1 MIPGKINTH
10 LLQDLT
16 VLAKANQK
24 GSVVYISKDNKIHSE
39 TIFQKLKALI
49 FRNPKDTSLEN
60 NRPDSNQRAK
70 TLVIKNLEN
79 QLRLFLNTED
89 IKNNS
94 TLDLEIKNI
103 AEKLVDELTKSNIS
117 SKNDIFPK
125 LNELLKNYKFTVIKD
140 EKSISFENLLT
151 IKNAITSIEKINASS
166 EKNKLRFMATQINK
180 ANEAKEEVYISE
192 VKSISENAAWV
203 KKYKGVASDKALSL
217 GKEMNRSELSGLTN
231 NQKFNILQ
239 KAIKS
244 LKDENTNESKESKN
258 FKLTGIL
265 DKLAKQQALKNYIN
279 KLANENKEFANF
291 IKIIPK
297 EKRYTIDVEETLII
311 LNHNKNNVKLTDAK
325 LYEIY
330 KQTIHR

>member
-1 MIPGKINTH
+1 MVDKVTE
-10 LLQDLT
+10 
-16 VLAKANQK
+16 
-24 GSVVYISKDNKIHSE
+24 SKNSIKNDVFSE
-39 TIFQKLKALI
+39 LKNL
-49 FRNPKDTSLEN
+49 LEN
-60 NRPDSNQRAK
+60 YQFTFNGEKVRQE
-70 TLVIKNLEN
+70 NLD
-79 QLRLFLNTED
+79 R
-89 IKNNS
+89 
-94 TLDLEIKNI
+94 
-103 AEKLVDELTKSNIS
+103 
-117 SKNDIFPK
+117 
-125 LNELLKNYKFTVIKD
+125 IKD
-140 EKSISFENLLT
+140 AFLT
-151 IKNAITSIEKINASS
+151 IEGLHASS
-166 EKNKLRFMATQINK
+166 EKNILRFMATQINK

-330 KQTIHR
+330 KQTIHG

>member
-10 LLQDLT
+10 LFQDLT

-49 FRNPKDTSLEN
+49 FRNISLEN
-60 NRPDSNQRAK
+60 KKTDSNLSAK
-70 TLVIKNLEN
+70 NLVIENLEN

-94 TLDLEIKNI
+94 TLDLEIKKI
-103 AEKLVDELTKSNIS
+103 AESLVDKVTE
-117 SKNDIFPK
+117 SKNSIKNDVFS
-125 LNELLKNYKFTVIKD
+125 ELKNLLENYQFTFNGEKVRQENLDRIKD
-140 EKSISFENLLT
+140 AFLT
-151 IKNAITSIEKINASS
+151 IEGLHASS
-166 EKNKLRFMATQINK
+166 EKNILRFMATQINK

-330 KQTIHR
+330 KQTIHG

>member
-140 EKSISFENLLT
+140 EKSISFENLLP

-311 LNHNKNNVKLTDAK
+311 LNHNKNNIKLTDAK

>member
-10 LLQDLT
+10 LFQDLT

-70 TLVIKNLEN
+70 TLVITNL
-79 QLRLFLNTED
+79 ED

-94 TLDLEIKNI
+94 TLDLEIKKI
-103 AEKLVDELTKSNIS
+103 AESLVDKVTE
-117 SKNDIFPK
+117 SKNLIKNDVFS
-125 LNELLKNYKFTVIKD
+125 ELKNLLENYQFTFNGEKVRQENLDRIKD
-140 EKSISFENLLT
+140 AFLT
-151 IKNAITSIEKINASS
+151 IEGLHASS
-166 EKNKLRFMATQINK
+166 EKNILRFMATQINK

-244 LKDENTNESKESKN
+244 LKDENTSESKESKN

-279 KLANENKEFANF
+279 KLANDNQEFANF

-325 LYEIY
+325 LYETY
-330 KQTIHR
+330 KQTIHG

>member
-10 LLQDLT
+10 LFQDLT

-49 FRNPKDTSLEN
+49 FRNISLEN
-60 NRPDSNQRAK
+60 KKTDSNLSAK
-70 TLVIKNLEN
+70 NLVIENLEN

-94 TLDLEIKNI
+94 TLDLEIKKI
-103 AEKLVDELTKSNIS
+103 AESLVDKVTE
-117 SKNDIFPK
+117 SKNSIKNDVFS
-125 LNELLKNYKFTVIKD
+125 ELKNLLENYQFTFNGKKVRQENLDRIKD
-140 EKSISFENLLT
+140 AFLT
-151 IKNAITSIEKINASS
+151 IEGLHASS
-166 EKNKLRFMATQINK
+166 EKNILRFMATQINK

-258 FKLTGIL
+258 FKLIGIL

-279 KLANENKEFANF
+279 KLANDNQEFANF

-325 LYEIY
+325 LYETY
-330 KQTIHR
+330 KQTIHE

>member
-140 EKSISFENLLT
+140 EKSIPFENLLT

-279 KLANENKEFANF
+279 KLANDNQEFANF

-311 LNHNKNNVKLTDAK
+311 LNHNKNNIKLTDAK

>member
-16 VLAKANQK
+16 VLAKASQK
-24 GSVVYISKDNKIHSE
+24 GSIVYISKDNKIHSE

-70 TLVIKNLEN
+70 TFVIKNLEN

-94 TLDLEIKNI
+94 TLDLEIKKI
-103 AEKLVDELTKSNIS
+103 AESLVDKVTE
-117 SKNDIFPK
+117 SKNSIKNDVFS
-125 LNELLKNYKFTVIKD
+125 ELKNLLENYQFTFNGEKVRQENLDRIKD
-140 EKSISFENLLT
+140 AFLT
-151 IKNAITSIEKINASS
+151 IEGLHASS
-166 EKNKLRFMATQINK
+166 EKNILRFMATQINK

-325 LYEIY
+325 LYETY
-330 KQTIHR
+330 KQTIHG

>member
-16 VLAKANQK
+16 VLAKASQK
-24 GSVVYISKDNKIHSE
+24 GSIVYISPDKKIHSG

-70 TLVIKNLEN
+70 TLVITNLEN

-140 EKSISFENLLT
+140 EKSIPFENLLT

-166 EKNKLRFMATQINK
+166 EKNKLRFMATQINE
-180 ANEAKEEVYISE
+180 ANQAAQEVYIDE
-192 VKSISENAAWV
+192 IKSISENAAWV
-203 KKYKGVASDKALSL
+203 QKYKGVASDKALSL

-244 LKDENTNESKESKN
+244 LKDENTSESKESKN

-279 KLANENKEFANF
+279 KLANDNQEFANF

-325 LYEIY
+325 LYETY
-330 KQTIHR
+330 KQTIHG